1 MVYDCWPM
9 AAAGNQEALK
19 GLIALDDGQ
28 AYKELFVLYYP
39 RLLQF
44 SYSFTHCKE
53 SAEEIVSDVFL
64 KIWLRRKSIPEIEN
78 LHLYLYI
85 STKNLSINR
94 VLKQKREKTFSLDE
108 VKVEFESIYFNPE
121 QLYITSEMVKRIQFA
136 IKQLPPKCQLIFKLV
151 KEDGLKYKQVAELL
165 NLSVKT
171 IESQMAIAI
180 RKLSVCLQFDMART
194 LSPQ

>member
-1 MVYDCWPM
+1 M

-28 AYKELFVLYYP
+28 AYKELFVLYYR

-53 SAEEIVSDVFL
+53 TAEEIVSDVFL
-64 KIWLRRKSIPEIEN
+64 KIWLRRKSLPEVEN
-78 LHLYLYI
+78 IHLYLYV
-85 STKNLSINR
+85 STKNLSLNC
-94 VLKQKREKTFSLDE
+94 VLKEKRAKTFSLDE
-108 VKVEFESIYFNPE
+108 VKVEFNSIYFNPE
-121 QLYITSEMVKRIQFA
+121 QLYISSEMFKRIQFA
-136 IKQLPPKCQLIFKLV
+136 VGQLPPKCQLIFKLV

-165 NLSVKT
+165 HLSVKT

-180 RKLSVCLQFDMART
+180 RKISLCLQFDIART
-194 LSPQ
+194 ISPQ

>member
-1 MVYDCWPM
+1 M

-19 GLIALDDGQ
+19 RLIALDDGQ

-64 KIWLRRKSIPEIEN
+64 KIWLRRKSLPEVEN
-78 LHLYLYI
+78 LHLYLYV
-85 STKNLSINR
+85 STKNLSLNC
-94 VLKQKREKTFSLDE
+94 VLKQKRIKTFSLEE
-108 VKVEFESIYFNPE
+108 VKVEFNSIYFNPE
-121 QLYITSEMVKRIQFA
+121 QLYITSEMFKRIQFA
-136 IKQLPPKCQLIFKLV
+136 VGQLPPKCQLIFKLV

-180 RKLSVCLQFDMART
+180 RKISLCLQFDIART
-194 LSPQ
+194 VSPQ

>member
-1 MVYDCWPM
+1 M
-9 AAAGNQEALK
+9 AAAGNLDALK

-39 RLLQF
+39 RLLLF

-121 QLYITSEMVKRIQFA
+121 QLYITSEMFKRIQFA

-171 IESQMAIAI
+171 IESQMAIAV
-180 RKLSVCLQFDMART
+180 RKISLCLQFDMAKAV
-194 LSPQ
+194 SPQ